1 MTVVNL
7 KLTVAQLSPRT
18 CDALFLTFIIRQAAQ
33 NLEEIWHRLATSRPT
48 ALHGAQRDA
57 GLGDICGPLDEL
69 CELRTPHS
77 ARPPQTEGPRHRGF
91 LIVVPEL
98 DCGTPHAEFN
108 RGAIAQ
114 RTLQGP
120 ITHRTR
126 AHWGG
131 GRGKAPSPD
140 PSQRLRRP
148 TLTSP

>member
-7 KLTVAQLSPRT
+7 KLTAAQLSPRT
-18 CDALFLTFIIRQAAQ
+18 CAALFLTFITRQAAQ
-33 NLEEIWHRLATSRPT
+33 DLEEIRHRLAASGPA

-57 GLGDICGPLDEL
+57 GLGEICGPLDEL
-69 CELRTPHS
+69 CESRTPHS
-77 ARPPQTEGPRHRGF
+77 TQPPQTEGPRHRGI

-98 DCGTPHAEFN
+98 YRGTPHAKFN
-108 RGAIAQ
+108 LGAIAQ

-131 GRGKAPSPD
+131 AK
-140 PSQRLRRP
+140 RP
-148 TLTSP
+148 PQTPP